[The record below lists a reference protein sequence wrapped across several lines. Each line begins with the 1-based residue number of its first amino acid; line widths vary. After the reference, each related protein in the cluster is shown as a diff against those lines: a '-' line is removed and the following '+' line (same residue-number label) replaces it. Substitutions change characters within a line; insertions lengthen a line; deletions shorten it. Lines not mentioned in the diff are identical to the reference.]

1 MRYLDGPTLREVL
14 SMDACIA
21 SMRTAFGRDIENPV
35 RTQLSGS
42 LVMPGRVGEVT
53 GVKVVSTVPGDP
65 AGIVVVFGPD
75 GSPLGLVDGPIL
87 TALRTA
93 AGAGLATDLLAPRD
107 DVVLAMLGAGAMA
120 ADQIAAVRA
129 VRNVVDIRIWSR
141 TSARARSLAEALDA
155 PPGLARPVPTP
166 AEALDGATVVTTAT
180 PATAPLFSD
189 DAAASVRHV
198 NAVGAFTP
206 SMAEIPPALVQR
218 SFVVVD
224 DRAAAAAEAG
234 DLLQA
239 GVDPDATIGELL
251 AGAAADR
258 TPTLFKSVGIA
269 SQDVAAAAAALHEA
283 DRRRAGVPI

>member
-14 SMDACIA
+14 SMDTCIA
-21 SMRTAFGRDIENPV
+21 AMRMAFGGDVENPV

-42 LVMPGRVGEVT
+42 LVMPGRVGGVT

-75 GSPLGLVDGPIL
+75 GSPLGLVDGPTL

-93 AGAGLATDLLAPRD
+93 AGAGLATDLLAPND

-129 VRNVVDIRIWSR
+129 VRNVVDVRIWSR
-141 TSARARSLAEALDA
+141 TSARARSLAETLDA
-155 PPGLARPVPTP
+155 PSGRARPVSTP

-180 PATAPLFSD
+180 PANAPLFSD

-206 SMAEIPPALVQR
+206 AMAEIPPLLVQR

-239 GVDPDATIGELL
+239 GVDPDATLGEVL
-251 AGAAADR
+251 AGVSADR
-258 TPTLFKSVGIA
+258 SPTLFKSVGIA
-269 SQDVAAAAAALHEA
+269 SQDVAAAATALQEA
-283 DRRRAGVPI
+283 ERRRAGVPI